1 MSKRKIK
8 KCQKF
13 GRPKRKVFGATGKC
27 QKSRWEH
34 RKGNGKNLGRKG
46 RGRRM
51 GREMRGRRKGF
62 SIEW

>member
-34 RKGNGKNLGRKG
+34 RKGKGKNLGREG
-46 RGRRM
+46 RGR
-51 GREMRGRRKGF
+51 GKKGF
-62 SIEW
+62 

>member
-1 MSKRKIK
+1 MSERKIK
-8 KCQKF
+8 NVKNLGGQKE
-13 GRPKRKVFGATGKC
+13 GFGATGKC

-62 SIEW
+62 STEW

>member
-27 QKSRWEH
+27 QKSRGEH
-34 RKGNGKNLGRKG
+34 RKVKGKNLGREG
-46 RGRRM
+46 RGR
-51 GREMRGRRKGF
+51 GKKGF
-62 SIEW
+62 